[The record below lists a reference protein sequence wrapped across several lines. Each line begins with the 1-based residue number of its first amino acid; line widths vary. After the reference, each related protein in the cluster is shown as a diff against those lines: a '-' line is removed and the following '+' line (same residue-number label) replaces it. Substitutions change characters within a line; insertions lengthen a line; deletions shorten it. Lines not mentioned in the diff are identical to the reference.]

1 MRVPGS
7 IAMVTGSTQGLG
19 KAMAERLLADGA
31 RVAVTGRSGT
41 RAASVA
47 AELDPTGERA
57 LGVGLDV
64 RSRDQFIAALAT
76 VTERWGGIDVLV
88 NNAGVTART
97 PFADLTDAEWDD
109 VLAVNLRSVFI
120 GCQLVA
126 PVMRQRGWGRIINHA
141 SIAGQQGGLVTGPHY
156 AAAKAGIL
164 VLTKVIAMELA
175 PYGVT
180 VNAIAPAAADSP
192 PMHELPAEDLA
203 SLPTR
208 IPVGRVGRPE
218 EVAALVAFLASEE
231 TGFVTGATYD
241 INGGLFMR

>member
-1 MRVPGS
+1 
-7 IAMVTGSTQGLG
+7 
-19 KAMAERLLADGA
+19 
-31 RVAVTGRSGT
+31 
-41 RAASVA
+41 
-47 AELDPTGERA
+47 
-57 LGVGLDV
+57 VGLDV

-76 VTERWGGIDVLV
+76 VTERWGGVDVLV
-88 NNAGVTART
+88 NNAGLTART

-156 AAAKAGIL
+156 AAAKAGIV

-180 VNAIAPAAADSP
+180 VNAIAPAAAESP
-192 PMHELPAEDLA
+192 PMHELPVEDVA

-208 IPVGRVGRPE
+208 IPVGRIGRPE

>member
-1 MRVPGS
+1 MPGAGS
-7 IAMVTGSTQGLG
+7 IALVTGSTQGLG

-31 RVAVTGRSGT
+31 RVAVTGRSAT

-64 RSRDQFIAALAT
+64 RSRAQFIAALAT
-76 VTERWGGIDVLV
+76 VTERWGGVDVLV

-109 VLAVNLRSVFI
+109 VLTVNLRSVFI

-126 PVMRQRGWGRIINHA
+126 PVMRERGWGRIINHA

-156 AAAKAGIL
+156 AAAKAGIV

-180 VNAIAPAAADSP
+180 VNAIAPAATESP
-192 PMHELPAEDLA
+192 PMHELPPEDVA

-208 IPVGRVGRPE
+208 IPVGRVGRPA
-218 EVAALVAFLASEE
+218 EVAALVAFLASKE